1 METDKPL
8 ADLPNLDGF
17 LFLGVTHGG
26 AILRCR
32 VVRESDGVHRA
43 LSRADGLRV
52 YDDLRGWRDDPE
64 EEAASLLRAADRAE
78 RVGRCRAAAILRRAA
93 SSVRQRLLSTPSKG

>member
-8 ADLPNLDGF
+8 ADLPNRDGF

-64 EEAASLLRAADRAE
+64 EEAASLLRAAE
-78 RVGRCRAAAILRRAA
+78 RVGRCRAAAILRRAS
-93 SSVRQRLLSTPSKG
+93 SSVRQRLLTPTPSKG